1 MKTLQTL
8 TAAFLITFS
17 MSAFAAGEPNKKRF
31 IMSYAVETY
40 IDAMTNGDIKELPA
54 LLDSDVKFSS
64 TRANKVVTYS
74 KSAIVRSLKD
84 IENVKQN
91 CVSSYKV
98 LEQNQAQALI
108 KVSMKYKDFTKV
120 NYVTMENTTDGWKIT
135 NVSSSYN

>member
-8 TAAFLITFS
+8 TAAFLITLS

-31 IMSYAVETY
+31 IMTYAVETY
-40 IDAMTNGDIKELPA
+40 IDAMANGDIKELPA

-64 TRANKVVTYS
+64 TRADRVVTFG
-74 KSAIVRSLKD
+74 KSEVVKSLKD

-98 LEQNQAQALI
+98 LEQNQAQALV
-108 KVSMKYKDFTKV
+108 KVNMKYKNFTKV
-120 NYVTMENTTDGWKIT
+120 NYVTMQNTSTGWKIT
-135 NVSSSYN
+135 HVASSYN

>member
-17 MSAFAAGEPNKKRF
+17 MSAFAAGEPNSKRF

-40 IDAMTNGDIKELPA
+40 IDAMANGDTKELPA
-54 LLDSDVKFSS
+54 LLDSDAKFSHTMS
-64 TRANKVVTYS
+64 NKVVSYG
-74 KSAIVRSLKD
+74 KSTIIKSLKD
-84 IENVKQN
+84 IQNVKQN

-98 LEQNQAQALI
+98 LEQNQAQALV
-108 KVSMKYKDFTKV
+108 KVSMKYHDFTKV
-120 NYVTMENTTDGWKIT
+120 SYVTMENTSNGWKIT

>member
-17 MSAFAAGEPNKKRF
+17 MSAFAAGEPNNKRF
-31 IMSYAVETY
+31 IMTYAVETY

-64 TRANKVVTYS
+64 TRANKVVTFN
-74 KSAIVRSLKD
+74 KSEIVQSLKD

-120 NYVTMENTTDGWKIT
+120 NYVTMENTSNGWKIT

>member
-8 TAAFLITFS
+8 TVAFLITLS
-17 MSAFAAGEPNKKRF
+17 MSAFAAGEPNNKRF

-54 LLDSDVKFSS
+54 LLDADVKFSS
-64 TRANKVVTYS
+64 TLSDKVVTFS

-91 CVSSYKV
+91 CVSSYKI
-98 LEQNQAQALI
+98 LEQNQVQALI

-135 NVSSSYN
+135 NVSTSYN